1 MSYILVLV
9 LGLVLGLALA
19 YGLYYFQKKKEEALK
34 LSAEELKLSAQKEA
48 EAILERAKE
57 KAEMLV
63 LSAEERSKEILLK
76 AEKEALE
83 KLKNAEQEIKM
94 ELQKRKGELE
104 REFQHK
110 LKELAQKEERL
121 QQKDDLLSKRELEF
135 AKREEILERKLA
147 EIEGLKATLEQER
160 KELEVVMKSAKEE
173 LEKISGLTEKEA
185 RELFLKKIEEE
196 MTEEKARVIMKI
208 ENEIREESKR
218 KAQEIIAYATAKA
231 AIPFVT
237 EKTVS
242 VVQLPNEEMKGRI
255 IGREGRNIRTF
266 ENLTG
271 VDLLIDD
278 TPEVVVL
285 SCHDPYRREI
295 ARISLERLIAD
306 GRIHPT
312 RIEEVVKQVEE
323 EMEQVVFEIGEKTC
337 FELGVYGLHHE
348 LIKLLGKLKFR
359 TSYSQNVLQHSV
371 ETAIICSAL
380 AAELGLDPKK
390 AKRAALLHDIGK
402 ASSYEQE
409 GPHALIGA
417 EIARKYGEDE
427 EIINAIASH
436 HEDVPISTVLGIL
449 LQVSDALSGARPG
462 ARRELLEAYLKR
474 IKELEALT
482 ASFEG
487 VEKAFAIQ
495 AGREVRVIVNSKVVS
510 DEKAYVLAREIAQ
523 KIEKE
528 LTYPGIIKV
537 TVLRETRAIEYAK

>member
-1 MSYILVLV
+1 MYYILSLI
-9 LGLVLGLALA
+9 LGLFLGLFGGVLF
-19 YGLYYFQKKKEEALK
+19 YYLQKKKERELK
-34 LSAEELKLSAQKEA
+34 LSAEKEA
-48 EAILERAKE
+48 EEILSRARE
-57 KAEMLV
+57 KAERLIQ
-63 LSAEERSKEILLK
+63 SAEERSKEILLK
-76 AEKEALE
+76 AEKEAFE
-83 KLKNAEQEIKM
+83 KLKEADEEIKR
-94 ELQKRKGELE
+94 EINKRKEELE
-104 REFQHK
+104 KEFQHK
-110 LKELAQKEERL
+110 LKELSLREERL
-121 QQKDDLLSKRELEF
+121 QQKEEFLSKRELEF
-135 AKREEILERKLA
+135 AKREEILERKLTEVEELKQAVETKKA
-147 EIEGLKATLEQER
+147 EIENTLIEIKKQ
-160 KELEVVMKSAKEE
+160 

-185 RELFLKKIEEE
+185 RELLLRKIEEE
-196 MTEEKARVIMKI
+196 MLEEKAKVIMKI
-208 ENEIREESKR
+208 ENELQEEAKR
-218 KAQEIIAYATAKA
+218 KAQEIIAYAAAKA

-266 ENLTG
+266 ETLTG

-295 ARISLERLIAD
+295 ARIALERLIAD

-323 EMEQVVFEIGEKTC
+323 EMEQHIYEIGEKTC
-337 FELGVYGLHHE
+337 FELGVYGLHPE

-359 TSYSQNVLQHSV
+359 TSYSQNVLQHSI

-380 AAELGLDPKK
+380 ASELGLDPKK

-417 EIARKYGEDE
+417 ELARKYGEDE
-427 EIINAIASH
+427 EIVNAIASH
-436 HEDVPISTVLGIL
+436 HEDVPITTLLGVL

-474 IKELEALT
+474 IRELEAL
-482 ASFEG
+482 ASSFEG
-487 VEKAFAIQ
+487 VEKAYAIQ
-495 AGREVRVIVNSKVVS
+495 AGREVRVIVNSKLVS
-510 DEKAYVLAREIAQ
+510 DERAYLLAREIAQ
-523 KIEKE
+523 RIERE

>member
-1 MSYILVLV
+1 MSYLASLL
-9 LGLVLGLALA
+9 LGLIIGLLLA
-19 YGLYYFQKKKEEALK
+19 GVYLYLQKKKEK
-34 LSAEELKLSAQKEA
+34 ELKVTAKKEA
-48 EAILERAKE
+48 EEILERAKE
-57 KAEMLV
+57 KANL
-63 LSAEERSKEILLK
+63 LIASAEDRSKEILVK

-83 KLKNAEQEIKM
+83 KIREAEEKINLEIKKHK
-94 ELQKRKGELE
+94 EDLE
-104 REFQHK
+104 RNYQH
-110 LKELAQKEERL
+110 RL
-121 QQKDDLLSKRELEF
+121 QDL
-135 AKREEILERKLA
+135 AKREEKLYQKEEFLAKKEMEFLKREEVLEKKNS
-147 EIEGLKATLEQER
+147 EVEQLKFQLEESK
-160 KELEVVMKSAKEE
+160 KELNELINKAKEE

-185 RELFLKKIEEE
+185 RELILKKIEEE
-196 MTEEKARVIMKI
+196 MLEEKAKVIMKI
-208 ENEIREESKR
+208 ESEIKEESKR

-231 AIPFVT
+231 AISFVT

-266 ENLTG
+266 ETLTG

-295 ARISLERLIAD
+295 AKIALERLIAD

-323 EMEQVVFEIGEKTC
+323 EMEQHVFEVGEKTA
-337 FELGVYGLHHE
+337 FELGIYGLHPE

-359 TSYSQNVLQHSV
+359 TSYSQNVLQHSI
-371 ETAIICSAL
+371 ETAIICVGL
-380 AAELGLDPKK
+380 AGELGLDPKK

-402 ASSYEQE
+402 AASFELE

-417 EIARKYGEDE
+417 ELARKYGEDE
-427 EIINAIASH
+427 EIVNAIASH
-436 HEDVPISTVLGIL
+436 HEDIPITSLYGII
-449 LQVSDALSGARPG
+449 LQVADALSGARPG

-474 IKELEALT
+474 IHQLESIAQ
-482 ASFEG
+482 SFEG
-487 VEKAFAIQ
+487 VEKAYAIQ
-495 AGREVRVIVNSKVVS
+495 AGREVRVIVNSKKVS
-510 DEKAYVLAREIAQ
+510 DERAYLLAREIAQ
-523 KIEKE
+523 AIEKE

>member
-1 MSYILVLV
+1 MYYIVTLL
-9 LGLVLGLALA
+9 LGLVIGLLIA
-19 YGLYYFQKKKEEALK
+19 GGFYFLQKKKEKALK
-34 LSAEELKLSAQKEA
+34 LSAEKEA
-48 EAILERAKE
+48 EEILSRAKE
-57 KAEMLV
+57 KAEMTI
-63 LSAEERSKEILLK
+63 LSAEEKAKEILLK
-76 AEKEALE
+76 AEKEAIE
-83 KLKNAEQEIKM
+83 KLKEADQEIKR
-94 ELQKRKGELE
+94 ELLKRKEELE
-104 REFQHK
+104 RDFSQK
-110 LKELAQKEERL
+110 LKELTLKEERIQQKEEYL
-121 QQKDDLLSKRELEF
+121 NKRELEF
-135 AKREEILERKLA
+135 AKKEEHLEKKLSEIEDLKVKLEREREEI
-147 EIEGLKATLEQER
+147 
-160 KELEVVMKSAKEE
+160 EVLVKQAKEE
-173 LEKISGLTEKEA
+173 LERIAGMTEKEA
-185 RELFLKKIEEE
+185 RELLLKKIEEE
-196 MTEEKARVIMKI
+196 MAEEKAKVIMKI
-208 ENEIREESKR
+208 ENEIKEEAKR

-266 ENLTG
+266 ETLTG

-295 ARISLERLIAD
+295 ARIALERLVAD

-323 EMEQVVFEIGEKTC
+323 EMEQQIFEIGEKTC
-337 FELGVYGLHHE
+337 FELGIYGVHHE

-359 TSYSQNVLQHSV
+359 TSYSQNVLQHSI

-402 ASSYEQE
+402 ATSYEQE

-427 EIINAIASH
+427 EIVNAIASH
-436 HEDVPISTVLGIL
+436 HEDVPITTVLGIL

-474 IKELEALT
+474 VRELEAL
-482 ASFEG
+482 ASSFEG
-487 VEKAFAIQ
+487 VEKAYAIQ
-495 AGREVRVIVNSKVVS
+495 AGREVRVIVNSKLVS
-510 DEKAYVLAREIAQ
+510 DERAYLLAREIAQ

>member
-1 MSYILVLV
+1 MYYIVTLL
-9 LGLVLGLALA
+9 LGLVIGLLIA
-19 YGLYYFQKKKEEALK
+19 GGFYFLQKKKEKALK
-34 LSAEELKLSAQKEA
+34 LSAEKEA
-48 EAILERAKE
+48 EEILSRAKE
-57 KAEMLV
+57 KAEMTI
-63 LSAEERSKEILLK
+63 LSAEEKAKEILLK
-76 AEKEALE
+76 AEKEAIE
-83 KLKNAEQEIKM
+83 KLKEADQEIKR
-94 ELQKRKGELE
+94 ELLKRKEELE
-104 REFQHK
+104 RDFSQK
-110 LKELAQKEERL
+110 LKELTLKEERIQQKEEYL
-121 QQKDDLLSKRELEF
+121 NKRELEF
-135 AKREEILERKLA
+135 AKKEEHLEKKLSEIENLKVKLEREREEI
-147 EIEGLKATLEQER
+147 
-160 KELEVVMKSAKEE
+160 EVLVKQAKEE
-173 LEKISGLTEKEA
+173 LERIAGMTEKEA
-185 RELFLKKIEEE
+185 RELLMKKIEEE
-196 MTEEKARVIMKI
+196 MAEEKAKVIMKI
-208 ENEIREESKR
+208 ENEIKEEAKR

-266 ENLTG
+266 ETLTG

-295 ARISLERLIAD
+295 ARIALERLVAD

-323 EMEQVVFEIGEKTC
+323 EMEQQIFEIGEKTC
-337 FELGVYGLHHE
+337 FELGIYGVHHE

-359 TSYSQNVLQHSV
+359 TSYSQNVLQHSI

-402 ASSYEQE
+402 ATSYEQE

-427 EIINAIASH
+427 EIVNAIASH
-436 HEDVPISTVLGIL
+436 HEDVPITTVLGIL

-474 IKELEALT
+474 VRELEAL
-482 ASFEG
+482 ASSFEG
-487 VEKAFAIQ
+487 VEKAYAIQ
-495 AGREVRVIVNSKVVS
+495 AGREVRVIVNSKLVS
-510 DEKAYVLAREIAQ
+510 DERAYLLAREIAQ

>member
-1 MSYILVLV
+1 MYYILILL
-9 LGLVLGLALA
+9 LGLFLGLLIA
-19 YGLYYFQKKKEEALK
+19 GGFFYFQKKKERVLK
-34 LSAEELKLSAQKEA
+34 LSAEKEA
-48 EAILERAKE
+48 EEILARAKE
-57 KAEMLV
+57 KAEMII
-63 LSAEERSKEILLK
+63 LSAEEKSKEILLK
-76 AEKEALE
+76 AEKDALE
-83 KLKNAEQEIKM
+83 KIKEADQEIKK
-94 ELQKRKGELE
+94 ELLKRKEELE
-104 REFQHK
+104 KEFSHK
-110 LKELAQKEERL
+110 LKEISLKEERIQQKEEHL
-121 QQKDDLLSKRELEF
+121 TKRELEI
-135 AKREEILERKLA
+135 AKKEEHLEKKLG
-147 EIEGLKATLEQER
+147 EIEDLKVKIEEEK
-160 KELEVVMKSAKEE
+160 KELEEIIKQTKEE
-173 LEKISGLTEKEA
+173 LEKISGMTEKEA
-185 RELFLKKIEEE
+185 REYFMKKIEEE
-196 MTEEKARVIMKI
+196 MAEEKAKVIMKI
-208 ENEIREESKR
+208 ETEIKEEAKR

-242 VVQLPNEEMKGRI
+242 VVQLPNEDMKGRI

-266 ENLTG
+266 ETLTG

-295 ARISLERLIAD
+295 ARIALERLIAD

-323 EMEQVVFEIGEKTC
+323 EMEQHIFEIGEKTC
-337 FELGVYGLHHE
+337 FELGIYGVHHE

-402 ASSYEQE
+402 ATSYELE

-427 EIINAIASH
+427 EIVNAIASH
-436 HEDVPISTVLGIL
+436 HEDVPITTLLGIL
-449 LQVSDALSGARPG
+449 LQVADALSGARPG

-474 IKELEALT
+474 IKELETLAS
-482 ASFEG
+482 SFEG
-487 VEKAFAIQ
+487 VEKAYAIQ
-495 AGREVRVIVNSKVVS
+495 AGREVRVIVNSKLVS
-510 DEKAYVLAREIAQ
+510 DEKAYLLAREIAQ
-523 KIEKE
+523 RIEKE

-537 TVLRETRAIEYAK
+537 TVLREIRAIEYAK